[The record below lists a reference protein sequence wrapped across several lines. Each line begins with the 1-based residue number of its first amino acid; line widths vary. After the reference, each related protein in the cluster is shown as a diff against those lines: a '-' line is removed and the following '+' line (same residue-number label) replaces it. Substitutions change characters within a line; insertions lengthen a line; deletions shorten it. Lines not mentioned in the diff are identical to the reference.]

1 MSATHLPGIAPGVS
15 AAHPVTARTG
25 ADILRA
31 GGSAVD
37 AGVAMMLVSCS
48 AESIFTGLG
57 GGGFATTFE
66 ADTATVRVVDFFVA
80 VPGLGGRTPGPGVP
94 IDVSFVGQPVP
105 YDIGA
110 ATVAVPGIP
119 AGALHLWE
127 RWGSLPW
134 ADVVTPAIV
143 ASRGTPLPRAHAR
156 LLPSVS
162 PAMVVG
168 EGARVF
174 RRPDGNLLRTGDRL
188 VHPDHEHAFHTLAT
202 DPRSFYSGRYAET
215 LVAAVADG
223 GALDET
229 DLRAYT
235 VVESEPRHVRL
246 DGPGPSASVLAR
258 GDDLDD
264 VLATLATAARTVSA
278 DPLTDPA
285 SALALV
291 EALRCPDRRAET
303 TNLVAV
309 DAQGNACVITTSL
322 GLGAGVWVPGY
333 GVHLNSMLGEGEL
346 IREQLAPGQR
356 MGSMMSPL
364 VATDDEG
371 ALVLAGGAA
380 GGSRIR
386 PALVQAV
393 LRTLAGAHP
402 RAAID
407 APRLVAG
414 ADTVRLEPGFS
425 AAVVRALIEAGHDV
439 RVAEGRDAYFG
450 GVSIIGR
457 HGCGADPRRS
467 GAVVST
473 ADPFP
478 SSQGMP

>member
-1 MSATHLPGIAPGVS
+1 MSPSSPSGIAPGVS

-25 ADILRA
+25 ADTLRA

-37 AGVAMMLVSCS
+37 AAVAMMLVSCS

-57 GGGFATTFE
+57 GGGFATVFE
-66 ADTATVRVVDFFVA
+66 ADTRTVRVLDFFVA
-80 VPGLGGRTPGPGVP
+80 VPGLGGRAPGPGVP
-94 IDVSFVGQPVP
+94 INVSFVGQQVP

-127 RWGSLPW
+127 RWGTLPW
-134 ADVVTPAIV
+134 PDVVAPAV
-143 ASRGTPLPRAHAR
+143 SAARGTPLPRAHAR

-174 RRPDGNLLRTGDRL
+174 RRPDGDLLRTGDQL
-188 VHPDHEHAFHTLAT
+188 VHPDHEHAFHALSE
-202 DPRSFYSGRYAET
+202 DPRSFYSGAYAEA
-215 LVAAVADG
+215 LVAVVADG

-229 DLRAYT
+229 DLRAYS
-235 VVESEPRHVRL
+235 VLEAEPQHVRL
-246 DGPGPSASVLAR
+246 NGPSPPVSVLAR

-264 VLATLATAARTVSA
+264 VLATLASTADAVSA
-278 DPLTDPA
+278 DPLTDPD

-291 EALRCPDRRAET
+291 EALRRPDRRAET

-346 IREQLAPGQR
+346 IREQVAPGQR

-364 VATDDEG
+364 VAVDDDG
-371 ALVLAGGAA
+371 HLVLAGGAA

-386 PALVQAV
+386 PALVQSV

-402 RAAID
+402 QAAID

-414 ADTVRLEPGFS
+414 TDVVRLEPGFS
-425 AAVVRALIEAGHDV
+425 PSVVHALTEVGHDV
-439 RVAEGRDAYFG
+439 RVAEERDAYFG
-450 GVSIIGR
+450 GVSLIGR
-457 HGCGADPRRS
+457 DGRGADPRRS
-467 GAVVST
+467 GAVVG
-473 ADPFP
+473 AGDPRARR
-478 SSQGMP
+478 